1 MDLTVEEREAI
12 RKGRN
17 PQIPDSRVPFVIV
30 REDLL
35 DPFRIR
41 ADYSPCNP
49 DDLSVLTADVL
60 DDEDWTIPEGQ

>member
-1 MDLTVEEREAI
+1 M
-12 RKGRN
+12 
-17 PQIPDSRVPFVIV
+17 